1 MLKRRK
7 RIRTRSKDMVYLS
20 VKFMEIRVI
29 NKVIQIA
36 KEAGGIAREGFG
48 KNFLIETKGSLTNLV
63 TEYDKK
69 SEETIIHFI
78 RKEFPTHSI
87 LAEESGK
94 QEHLSEYIWFIDP
107 IDGTTNY
114 AHGLPIFS
122 VSIGVQKNNEMIYG
136 VVYDVMRDAVYSTEK
151 DSGAFCNGRKLSV
164 STNEDLRKSVLVTGF
179 PYNVSENPDHAVERF
194 TAFLKASRAVR
205 RLGSAAIDMCYV
217 AEGVFDGFWEV
228 ALNPWD
234 MAAGKLLIEEA
245 GGIVTNF
252 AGEKMDIYSK
262 QILASNR
269 LVHKKMI
276 EMLKV

>member
-1 MLKRRK
+1 ML
-7 RIRTRSKDMVYLS
+7 D
-20 VKFMEIRVI
+20 
-29 NKVIQIA
+29 KVIQIA
-36 KEAGGIAREGFG
+36 KEAGEIAREGFG
-48 KNFLIETKGSLTNLV
+48 KNFLVETKGSLTNLV

-69 SEETIIHFI
+69 CEAAIINFI
-78 RKEFPTHSI
+78 RKEFPSHSI

-94 QEHLSEYIWFIDP
+94 QDHSSEYIWFIDP

-136 VVYDVMRDAVYSTEK
+136 VVYDVMRNVIYSAEK
-151 DSGAFCNGRKLSV
+151 ENGSYCNGRKLKV
-164 STNEDLRKSVLVTGF
+164 SENDDLKKSVLVTGF
-179 PYNVSENPDHAVERF
+179 PYNISDNPDHAAERF

-234 MAAGKLLIEEA
+234 MAAAKLIIEEA
-245 GGIVTNF
+245 GGIVTDLSGN
-252 AGEKMDIYSK
+252 KMDVYSK
-262 QILASNR
+262 QVLASNR
-269 LVHKKMI
+269 HIHNKMVEI
-276 EMLKV
+276 LKV